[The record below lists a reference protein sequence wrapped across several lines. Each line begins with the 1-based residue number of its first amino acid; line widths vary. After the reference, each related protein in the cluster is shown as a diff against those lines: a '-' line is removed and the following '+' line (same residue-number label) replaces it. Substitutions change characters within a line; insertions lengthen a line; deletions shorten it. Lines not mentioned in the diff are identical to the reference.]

1 MIKEPDTQRGLLKK
15 AGLVGVT
22 LAGIIFGSLGVSGC
36 GKAQSVQIGSGLPAK
51 RQVQGIMQ
59 EEYDRKMEQL
69 KGEYQ
74 EEMRIQRIITP
85 SNDSVNGYLP
95 LGRVLMR

>member
-1 MIKEPDTQRGLLKK
+1 MSEFKR
-15 AGLVGVT
+15 GLVGKVIT
-22 LAGIIFGSLGVSGC
+22 SLVLIALSAVSFGC
-36 GKAQSVQIGSGLPAK
+36 GENCKLQVGSGLPAK

-85 SNDSVNGYLP
+85 QNESVNGYLP
-95 LGRVLMR
+95 LGRAQF